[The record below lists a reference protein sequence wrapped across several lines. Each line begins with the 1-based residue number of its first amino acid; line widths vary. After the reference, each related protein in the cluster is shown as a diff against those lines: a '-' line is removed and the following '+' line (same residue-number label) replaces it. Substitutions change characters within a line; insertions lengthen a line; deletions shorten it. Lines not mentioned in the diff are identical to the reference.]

1 MATRNSLFA
10 VPDRTWSIDFLVGDL
25 TTGRRYWVFNVVDI
39 FNRECLCSVA
49 LFRSSTVAVVAAL
62 EALRAS
68 GRLPG
73 NLRSDNGAAFKGSKY
88 LEWTRRHHVKR
99 TYGRPGHQI
108 DNVYVERLHKTYREV
123 AVNVYRFNKLDQDQ
137 RQHDEWRR

>member
-73 NLRSDNGAAFKGSKY
+73 NLRSDNGAEFKGLKY
-88 LEWTRRHHVKR
+88 LEWTRRHHVKQI
-99 TYGRPGHQI
+99 GRASCRERVCQ
-108 DNVYVERLHKTYREV
+108 YV
-123 AVNVYRFNKLDQDQ
+123 
-137 RQHDEWRR
+137 

>member
-1 MATRNSLFA
+1 MRIS
-10 VPDRTWSIDFLVGDL
+10 DWSSDVCSSDL
-25 TTGRRYWVFNVVDI
+25 YWVFNVVDI

-73 NLRSDNGAAFKGSKY
+73 NLRSDNGAEFKGLKY
-88 LEWTRRHHVKR
+88 LEWSRRHHVKR
-99 TYGRPGHQI
+99 WDGRPGHPN
-108 DNVYVERLHKTYREV
+108 DNWYRASLHTTPREEGFYHVESNKVTLGRRE
-123 AVNVYRFNKLDQDQ
+123 
-137 RQHDEWRR
+137 